1 MDKPKNENTIT
12 IKINGVES
20 PVHEDNKKDIVDQ
33 QSDETNEQTAT
44 TANPHELE
52 TAAAQE
58 KNDDNDNF
66 DWILPN
72 TTPTQI
78 IEEFQQ
84 VPDPIKK
91 KKKVKDI
98 TNITT
103 IGTGFKLNKQT
114 FRKMNLSTFL
124 AIFFAVILGTF
135 FGLMLLKIVPA
146 EKVIENEQPVIN
158 QEVQKQSGKETSQR

>member
-12 IKINGVES
+12 IKMNGEES
-20 PVHEDNKKDIVDQ
+20 PVHEDNKKDMVDQ
-33 QSDETNEQTAT
+33 QSDDTNEQTAT

-52 TAAAQE
+52 RLRHRKKMMIMITSIG
-58 KNDDNDNF
+58 F
-66 DWILPN
+66 YRIRLLH
-72 TTPTQI
+72 QI

-103 IGTGFKLNKQT
+103 LGTGFKLNKQT

-124 AIFFAVILGTF
+124 AIFFAVIIRDILWPHVT
-135 FGLMLLKIVPA
+135 
-146 EKVIENEQPVIN
+146 
-158 QEVQKQSGKETSQR
+158 

>member
-12 IKINGVES
+12 IKINGV
-20 PVHEDNKKDIVDQ
+20 HEDNKKDIIDQ
-33 QSDETNEQTAT
+33 QKDETNEQTVIS
-44 TANPHELE
+44 ANHHELE
-52 TAAAQE
+52 AAAAQE

-78 IEEFQQ
+78 IEDYQQ
-84 VPDPIKK
+84 VPDPVKK

-98 TNITT
+98 AKIMT
-103 IGTGFKLNKQT
+103 IGTGFKLNKQS

-124 AIFFAVILGTF
+124 AIFFAVLLGTF

-158 QEVQKQSGKETSQR
+158 EEVQKQSGKET

>member
-12 IKINGVES
+12 IKMNGVES
-20 PVHEDNKKDIVDQ
+20 PVHEDNKKDMVDQ
-33 QSDETNEQTAT
+33 QSDDTNEQTAT

-52 TAAAQE
+52 SAAAQE

-66 DWILPN
+66 DWVLPN
-72 TTPTQI
+72 TTPTPI

-98 TNITT
+98 TNLTT
-103 IGTGFKLNKQT
+103 TWNGI
-114 FRKMNLSTFL
+114 
-124 AIFFAVILGTF
+124 
-135 FGLMLLKIVPA
+135 
-146 EKVIENEQPVIN
+146 
-158 QEVQKQSGKETSQR
+158 